1 MSLRIHKKEKHIVEN
16 IKRHV
21 DLVVETVKEFVS
33 ALIYRL
39 DGDIEQ
45 SKHYTKLIHKREK
58 EADSCMREIN
68 KEMFQGAFMPSVRE
82 VLFIALDFI
91 DKVANESE
99 KGGDFLTLI
108 DPDVPDLIK
117 ENLKK
122 MAKLTLLCADKLKDG
137 VYNLFENIQVVFDDT
152 REIEN
157 LEGEVDKYVWKSI
170 EAVFKKIDGLKFSQ
184 KMMLRELILRVNS
197 ITNRMEDAS
206 DRLDIIALKLRI

>member
-1 MSLRIHKKEKHIVEN
+1 MSFRIHKKEKHIVEN

-21 DLVVETVKEFVS
+21 DFVVETVKEFVS

-122 MAKLTLLCADKLKDG
+122 MAELTLLCADKLKDG

-152 REIEN
+152 REIEH

>member
-170 EAVFKKIDGLKFSQ
+170 EAVFKKIDGLKFSR